1 MKKNVLYNIISLYG
15 LSIAK
20 IIFPLVTLPYL
31 TRVLSVDLYG
41 MVSYVKTLMT
51 YFQIVVDFGFL
62 LSGTKDIVNSKDN
75 FNKLE
80 KEIGD
85 ILFARIILAMVS
97 LIVLIFIIFSFPVV
111 REYKIYTLLAFVP
124 IFLSLFLFDYVFR
137 GLEKMQIITSRFF
150 LMKVI
155 STFFTFVLIK
165 SDADIIWIP
174 ILDII
179 SSSVAIILI
188 LFQLKRMNIRIRR
201 TNIRNSIYKLKQSSI
216 YFFSNMT
223 TTVFSALNTI
233 LIGIFLS
240 KKDIAFWSLCIQII
254 STIQALYSPIID
266 GVYPSMIQ
274 TKEFKQVKNIL

>member
-97 LIVLIFIIFSFPVV
+97 LIVLIFII
-111 REYKIYTLLAFVP
+111 LLP
-124 IFLSLFLFDYVFR
+124 HGR
-137 GLEKMQIITSRFF
+137 NK
-150 LMKVI
+150 
-155 STFFTFVLIK
+155 
-165 SDADIIWIP
+165 
-174 ILDII
+174 
-179 SSSVAIILI
+179 
-188 LFQLKRMNIRIRR
+188 KR
-201 TNIRNSIYKLKQSSI
+201 S
-216 YFFSNMT
+216 
-223 TTVFSALNTI
+223 
-233 LIGIFLS
+233 
-240 KKDIAFWSLCIQII
+240 
-254 STIQALYSPIID
+254 
-266 GVYPSMIQ
+266 
-274 TKEFKQVKNIL
+274 

>member
-1 MKKNVLYNIISLYG
+1 MD
-15 LSIAK
+15 
-20 IIFPLVTLPYL
+20 T
-31 TRVLSVDLYG
+31 
-41 MVSYVKTLMT
+41 
-51 YFQIVVDFGFL
+51 
-62 LSGTKDIVNSKDN
+62 
-75 FNKLE
+75 
-80 KEIGD
+80 
-85 ILFARIILAMVS
+85 
-97 LIVLIFIIFSFPVV
+97 
-111 REYKIYTLLAFVP
+111 
-124 IFLSLFLFDYVFR
+124 
-137 GLEKMQIITSRFF
+137 
-150 LMKVI
+150 
-155 STFFTFVLIK
+155 
-165 SDADIIWIP
+165 

-274 TKEFKQVKNIL
+274 TKEFKQVKNILLGFMPVVLFGCIITCFVAEYALLIIGGQKYVSASIILRVLTPVLFFGFPAMLLGWPTLGAINQPQKVTYSTIISAIFQIVGLLLLAFVNQFSLIAIATIRSITEFVLFSSRVLFCYKNRKNFN